1 MWARAGATDQTGRT
15 VPPRAH
21 RTLWMNVAQSGLMAP
36 AAWTG
41 QAMVISGVTSTAN
54 MSAQP

>member
-21 RTLWMNVAQSGLMAP
+21 CTLWMNVAQSGLMAP

-41 QAMVISGVTSTAN
+41 QAMVISGVTSIGTRK
-54 MSAQP
+54 